1 MQQKVV
7 NFPEGIRKSA
17 MNEFDIKALA
27 GIADKNALADVDPAV
42 IQSAMSAVE
51 KADLSFQTMTQVRN
65 KILAAY
71 QEVMSIQV

>member
-1 MQQKVV
+1 
-7 NFPEGIRKSA
+7 

-27 GIADKNALADVDPAV
+27 GIADKKSSADWQRHDVDPAD
-42 IQSAMSAVE
+42 IQSAVNALE

-71 QEVMSIQV
+71 REVMAIQV